1 MYHAFFGLAEAPFSI
16 AVNPR
21 YLYMSPRHRDA
32 LAHLL
37 YGVGAGGGFILL
49 TGEVGTGKTTI
60 NRCLLEQLPDNVD
73 IAMILNPALDARDLL
88 ASVCDELKLD
98 PGESAGLKLLTDT
111 LHQFLLEN
119 HGRGRKTVLMID
131 EAQHLSFD
139 VLEQIRLLT
148 NLETSEEKLLHII
161 LIGQPELA
169 EKLARPELRQLNQRI
184 TARFDLKPLDREE
197 TGAYIRHRLHVAG
210 LAPGQ
215 ELFSPSLVRAIHR
228 TSNGVPRL
236 INLLCERMLLGGY
249 GQGTARLD
257 QGLLRKAESEV
268 LGRAEQSSR
277 LSLWQW
283 AAAGLG
289 GLVLVGLALGAY
301 LFGDSSAPA
310 QPSATPAVVT
320 APVPAPV
327 SQSIQSAS
335 TEVEASGSSE
345 KPPEGSPM
353 RVDPQWRLDPQ
364 QGAAYLAGIYRA
376 SLSGDQGWD
385 LCTRL
390 REPGLLCA
398 RMQAPS
404 WDTLARDDRPALLVL
419 IDDAR
424 IESRVLVLGIEQGEA
439 MLATPN
445 GLSRVPLTE
454 LGQDWNG
461 DYFRLHRTLHRVER
475 TLQRGDE
482 GEDVRVVAALFADM
496 DGQQQPLTNRRYDS
510 RLEEWVKLF
519 QAGQGLTADGV
530 LGGRTLG
537 ALVLAAGLDLD
548 NTAARRR
555 FEAYLNK
562 GLAVSVQQQGR

>member
-1 MYHAFFGLAEAPFSI
+1 MYHAFFGLTEAPFSI

-88 ASVCDELKLD
+88 ASVCDELKLKA
-98 PGESAGLKLLTDT
+98 GESAGLKQLTDT
-111 LHQFLLEN
+111 LHRFLLEN

-131 EAQHLSFD
+131 EAQHLSFA

-249 GQGTARLD
+249 GQGSARLD
-257 QGLLRKAESEV
+257 QDLLRRAEREV
-268 LGRAEQSSR
+268 LGRAEKTSR
-277 LSLWQW
+277 RSGWQLS
-283 AAAGLG
+283 AAALG
-289 GLVLVGLALGAY
+289 GLVLGGLALGAY
-301 LFGDSSAPA
+301 LSRDTAVPMPS
-310 QPSATPAVVT
+310 SATPAVLT
-320 APVPAPV
+320 APVSAIRPA
-327 SQSIQSAS
+327 S
-335 TEVEASGSSE
+335 
-345 KPPEGSPM
+345 EGSTVTAGSKAGENSPEKASM
-353 RVDPQWRLDPQ
+353 RVDPRWRLDPQ
-364 QGAAYLAGIYRA
+364 QGATYLAGIYRA
-376 SLSGDQGWD
+376 SLSGNQGWD
-385 LCTRL
+385 LCARL
-390 REPGLLCA
+390 REPGLICE
-398 RMQAPS
+398 RKQAPS

-419 IDDAR
+419 IDEAR
-424 IESRVLVLGIEQGEA
+424 LESRALVLGIERGEA
-439 MLATPN
+439 VLATPA
-445 GLSRVPLTE
+445 GLLRVPLAM

-482 GEDVRVVAALFADM
+482 GDDVRVVAALFADM
-496 DGQQQPLTNRRYDS
+496 DGQQQPLTDRRYDS
-510 RLEEWVKLF
+510 RLEERVKLF
-519 QAGQGLTADGV
+519 QAGNGLTADGV

-548 NTAARRR
+548 NAAARRR
-555 FEAYLNK
+555 FEALLNED
-562 GLAVSVQQQGR
+562 LAVSVQQQGR